1 MLNKTIKITLFIVA
15 IFLLLDSFGN
25 IFGEMILM
33 KKIFA
38 ILIAVISLII
48 GYFALRDKNKK
59 KE

>member
-1 MLNKTIKITLFIVA
+1 MNKTIKITLCIVA

-25 IFGEMILM
+25 IFGEMIFV

-38 ILIAVISLII
+38 ILIAIISLLI